1 MPCSLVERTATRIIR
16 RRRIVRR
23 IARATIIGRRVAT
36 RIVVVVVVVAVVAKY
51 AGVSGVTGAFAA
63 AAFSF
68 TLLAACAESRVF
80 RVTVG
85 HGRGFLSVD

>member
-1 MPCSLVERTATRIIR
+1 MPCSLVERTATRVIG
-16 RRRIVRR
+16 RRRIVGRV
-23 IARATIIGRRVAT
+23 ARTAIIGRRVAT
-36 RIVVVVVVVAVVAKY
+36 RIVVVVVVVAVVTKY
-51 AGVSGVTGAFAA
+51 AGVAGATGAFAA

-80 RVTVG
+80 RAAVG